1 DAGSYSCTAVNS
13 AGRAVRRLSLSIH
26 TLPAFTQLPT
36 DITLSRGERLELACA
51 AVGSPQPRVS
61 WMANGQL
68 VTGTRAGAE
77 DAEPGGQCDPGATLV
92 PPFRVPGV
100 PACLAARGCNQL
112 VANHPF
118 WGLHPADG
126 PHRVRGSLLGVING
140 HELGVS
146 TLDASVLGDSPSSTS
161 TLRSSIGSIPPA
173 IGPLMRVL
181 VTIIAPIYWSL
192 AHASG
197 AARNGFLLSR
207 GTFQHESL
215 LQFPAGELLRV
226 THLSRGADVAGAL
239 RLDSVISGSVP
250 ESFGDAVLQDFSER
264 YVRTGAGQLSGGS
277 VQSFLRDG
285 RLVRAHCNHTIVFH
299 PPEGP
304 QPPRVQHL
312 RARAI
317 TASYD
322 PAKQELHFQL
332 RASLDA
338 GDQGGPSTG
347 MEMYRCPLGF
357 IPDPGQLYCIDLDEC
372 QALNQCQHE
381 CRNSPGSYRCLCP
394 AGYRL

>member
-1 DAGSYSCTAVNS
+1 TDVGQYQCVAENDAGTVTKVVTLVLQSAPVVTVTPAEVRVHAGQQVLLHCVVSGEPTPSVEWQRDGEPLPEGPQARLLPNATLFLPSVTHHDAGSYSCLARNALGSAV
-13 AGRAVRRLSLSIH
+13 AHTSLDV
-26 TLPAFTQLPT
+26 Q
-36 DITLSRGERLELACA
+36 GGWELH
-51 AVGSPQPRVS
+51 Q
-61 WMANGQL
+61 
-68 VTGTRAGAE
+68 
-77 DAEPGGQCDPGATLV
+77 
-92 PPFRVPGV
+92 
-100 PACLAARGCNQL
+100 
-112 VANHPF
+112 
-118 WGLHPADG
+118 
-126 PHRVRGSLLGVING
+126 VRGSLVGVING

-146 TLDASVLGDSPSSTS
+146 TLDASVLGDSQSSTA

-181 VTIIAPIYWSL
+181 VTIMAPIYWSL
-192 AHASG
+192 AHASE
-197 AARNGFLLSR
+197 AARSGFLLTR
-207 GTFQHESL
+207 GSFQHESL
-215 LQFPAGELLRV
+215 LQFAAGELLRV
-226 THLSRGADVAGAL
+226 THLARGEGGAGAL

-250 ESFGDAVLQDFSER
+250 KSFGDAVVLLQDFSER

-285 RLVRAHCNHTIVFH
+285 RLVRAHCNHTVVFD
-299 PPEGP
+299 PPVGP

-338 GDQGGPSTG
+338 GNQGNQ
-347 MEMYRCPLGF
+347 CPLGF

-372 QALNQCQHE
+372 QTLNQCQHE
-381 CRNSPGSYRCLCP
+381 CRNSLGSYRCLCP
-394 AGYRL
+394 TGYRL